1 MPPVVTSSLSR
12 PGQSSARSPAGAAV
26 PMLEV
31 SNLSVSF
38 ERPDN
43 GQAHT
48 VLDDV
53 SFRVASGEFISV
65 LGPSGCGKTTILR
78 VIVGLLAADQGSIQI
93 AGSSR
98 YAPGRDVCLVFQS
111 YGLFPWRTVRQNVEF
126 GLKMRGV
133 PPGERRQVGQAFID
147 LVGLQAFENH
157 FPHQIS
163 GGMQQRVGLARALA
177 CKPKLLLMDEPFA
190 AVDAQTR
197 ERLQTELLR
206 LVGQTESTV
215 VFVTHSI
222 EEAVYLGT
230 RVLVMAANP
239 GRIVADVPVGLG
251 DRRWEREVRLE
262 RAFEDCVIEARQALH
277 AVQP

>member
-1 MPPVVTSSLSR
+1 
-12 PGQSSARSPAGAAV
+12 
-26 PMLEV
+26 MLEV

-38 ERPDN
+38 ARPDN
-43 GQAHT
+43 GQAHL

-53 SFRVASGEFISV
+53 SFRVEPGEFVSL

-78 VIVGLLAADQGSIQI
+78 VIVGLLAADGGTIKL
-93 AGSSR
+93 AGSAK

-111 YGLFPWRTVRQNVEF
+111 YGLFPWRTVRENVEF
-126 GLKMRGV
+126 GLKVQGV
-133 PPGERRQVGQAFID
+133 PPSERRRISRDFID
-147 LVGLQAFENH
+147 LVGLNAFENH

-206 LVGQTESTV
+206 LVDQTASTV

-222 EEAVYLGT
+222 EEAVYLGS

-239 GRIVADVPVGLG
+239 GRVSADLPVGLG
-251 DRRWEREVRLE
+251 GRRWEREVRLE
-262 RAFEDCVIEARQALH
+262 RAFEDCVLVARQALRG
-277 AVQP
+277 VQV

>member
-1 MPPVVTSSLSR
+1 
-12 PGQSSARSPAGAAV
+12 
-26 PMLEV
+26 MLEV

-38 ERPDN
+38 TRPDN
-43 GQAHT
+43 GQPHL

-53 SFRVASGEFISV
+53 SFRVAAGEFVSV

-78 VIVGLLAADQGSIQI
+78 VIVGLLAADHGTIRIDGS
-93 AGSSR
+93 AK

-111 YGLFPWRTVRQNVEF
+111 YGLFPWRTVRENVEF
-126 GLKMRGV
+126 GLKVQGL
-133 PPGERRQVGQAFID
+133 PSNERRRISREFID
-147 LVGLQAFENH
+147 LVGLSAFENH

-206 LVGQTESTV
+206 LVDQTASTV

-222 EEAVYLGT
+222 EEAVYLGS

-239 GRIVADVPVGLG
+239 GRITSDVLVGLG
-251 DRRWEREVRLE
+251 ERRWEREVRLE
-262 RAFEDCVIEARQALH
+262 HAFEDCVLEARQALRG
-277 AVQP
+277 VQV